1 MLINKN
7 IKLLLVITNSNYLK
21 LKLITLISTIV
32 ISTYI
37 NNIIIN
43 RARVT

>member
-7 IKLLLVITNSNYLK
+7 IKLLLVITNSNY